1 MSFLDKYA
9 RMAGMDE
16 QAWKR
21 HANPWSVWTRF
32 AAIPFLILAIWSRSW
47 IGWWAL
53 MPLAVVLGWLW
64 WNPHAFK
71 PIEEPTAW
79 SSKGIYGERLW
90 LKDRSRVPADFMVA
104 QRLWT
109 AAGLVG
115 LVLLVWG
122 LSALEIWPT
131 VAGAAFVVY
140 GQLWRIDRLGLFYD
154 QIEAELDTQGGN
166 QV

>member
-1 MSFLDKYA
+1 M
-9 RMAGMDE
+9 
-16 QAWKR
+16 
-21 HANPWSVWTRF
+21 
-32 AAIPFLILAIWSRSW
+32 
-47 IGWWAL
+47 
-53 MPLAVVLGWLW
+53 
-64 WNPHAFK
+64 
-71 PIEEPTAW
+71 
-79 SSKGIYGERLW
+79 
-90 LKDRSRVPADFMVA
+90 PADFKVA

-154 QIEAELDTQGGN
+154 QIGAELDTQGGN